1 MISLARSGGGRGA
14 GAPRTAG
21 LAPRTQK
28 CAPLAVR
35 TAGLYGQP
43 TVSESSHFRAVR
55 PVRTPAAYIG
65 GKRNLAA
72 RIVDRIERIPHAA
85 YYEPFVGL
93 GGVFL
98 KRRSA
103 PKAEAINDLSRDVA
117 TLFRIL
123 QRHLAAFLDTIRWQ
137 LTTRADFERLVATDP
152 ATLTDL
158 ERSARFLFLQRTT
171 YAGKVKGRS
180 FGVSPGLSARFD
192 TTKLGPILEE
202 VHSRLAGVVIE
213 CLPWDQFITRY
224 DRPGA
229 LFFLDPPYWGS
240 EGYYGEEL
248 FSRSEYDRMADVL
261 RGLQGRF
268 LLSLN
273 DTKGV
278 RDVFKGFQFEG
289 LETTWSAAGG
299 GGKKVRE
306 VLISGPR
313 AAKC

>member
-1 MISLARSGGGRGA
+1 M
-14 GAPRTAG
+14 
-21 LAPRTQK
+21 Q
-28 CAPLAVR
+28 
-35 TAGLYGQP
+35 
-43 TVSESSHFRAVR
+43 ESSHFRAVR

-65 GKRNLAA
+65 GKRNLAG
-72 RIVDRIERIPHAA
+72 RIVERIEKIPHAA

-98 KRRSA
+98 KRRAA
-103 PKAEAINDLSRDVA
+103 PKAEAINDLSRDVT

-123 QRHLAAFLDTIRWQ
+123 QRHLAAFLDTIKFQ

-152 ATLTDL
+152 ETLTDL
-158 ERSARFLFLQRTT
+158 ERSARFLYLQRTT
-171 YAGKVKGRS
+171 YAGKVMGRS

-213 CLPWDQFITRY
+213 CLPWDQFVTRY
-224 DRPGA
+224 DRPDA

-240 EGYYGEEL
+240 EGYYGKEL
-248 FSRSEYDRMADVL
+248 FSRAEYERMAEVL
-261 RGLQGRF
+261 AGLQGRF
-268 LLSLN
+268 LMSLN

-278 RDVFKGFQFEG
+278 RDVFKRFSFES

-299 GGKKVRE
+299 QGKKVRE
-306 VLISGPR
+306 VLISGPGSR
-313 AAKC
+313 